1 MTLHRKPIRT
11 LIPAY
16 LLLILAN
23 VGGALYIVPI
33 SLQLLINTCACVY
46 IGCLLSTC
54 LAKDQKSGNILTF
67 SKSLG
72 EDESVISMSDAK
84 KFPLIASA
92 FLFGFYILFKF
103 LPK

>member
-11 LIPAY
+11 LVPAY
-16 LLLILAN
+16 LLILAAN
-23 VGGALYIVPI
+23 VGGALLILPI
-33 SLQLLINTCACVY
+33 SIQLLINTCCCVY

-54 LAKDQKSGNILTF
+54 LAKDDKGHLVTF

-84 KFPLIASA
+84 RFPLMASA